1 MSRLTLGNIFKA
13 TVAVLFFPF
22 MPLLILMIGV
32 RRKNV
37 KVILEGAVYVALFL
51 AAVAITSTLSAFV
64 GLGVIAVSAMRAY
77 MLRDLWLHRRVRGP
91 RPYMMAQ
98 PAGAPA
104 PYPAETGQQSAQAGS
119 QPAPPNPSDQ
129 STQEL
134 SQALAWSASLAKQN
148 KARLPLEAYVSV
160 LETCQTLD
168 AVIDAE
174 ARQPLG
180 DPQFE
185 YELSAT
191 VRDYLPSVLRSYL
204 AIPPR
209 MLETPQASGRTPN
222 QELAEQLQLLSG
234 QADTLHASRHRRT
247 SAELTN
253 TGNFLRERFGNGK
266 SGFDF
271 GIR

>member
-1 MSRLTLGNIFKA
+1 MSRLTLGNVFKV
-13 TVAVLFFPF
+13 TVALLFFPF

-32 RRKNV
+32 RRKNF
-37 KVILEGAVYVALFL
+37 KVILEGALYVALFL
-51 AAVAITSTLSAFV
+51 AAVSITSTLSAFV
-64 GLGVIAVSAMRAY
+64 GLGVIAVSGMRSY
-77 MLRDLWLHRRVRGP
+77 MLRDLWLHRRAPRGAQ
-91 RPYMMAQ
+91 PYVMAQ
-98 PAGAPA
+98 PSVPA
-104 PYPAETGQQSAQAGS
+104 QSAPS
-119 QPAPPNPSDQ
+119 SSAPEAPVDPSA
-129 STQEL
+129 QEL
-134 SQALAWSASLAKQN
+134 AQALAWSASLAKQN
-148 KARLPLEAYVSV
+148 KARIPTEAYVSI

-204 AIPPR
+204 AVPPR
-209 MLETPQASGRTPN
+209 MLETRQASGRTPN
-222 QELAEQLQLLSG
+222 QELVEQLQLLSG

-253 TGNFLRERFGNGK
+253 TGNFLRERFGRGQ
-266 SGFDF
+266 GYDF
-271 GIR
+271 GIK

>member
-1 MSRLTLGNIFKA
+1 MSRLTLENIFK
-13 TVAVLFFPF
+13 VAVAVFFFPF
-22 MPLLILMIGV
+22 LPLLVLMIGI

-37 KVILEGAVYVALFL
+37 KVILEGALYVACILAVTAGATSFLFG
-51 AAVAITSTLSAFV
+51 TFV
-64 GLGVIAVSAMRAY
+64 VLGIIAVSGMRSY
-77 MLRDLWLHRRVRGP
+77 HLRDLWLHPRARGW
-91 RPYMMAQ
+91 RPFGMTPSPDAGQ
-98 PAGAPA
+98 PGDPA
-104 PYPAETGQQSAQAGS
+104 ATEASAA
-119 QPAPPNPSDQ
+119 
-129 STQEL
+129 TQGL
-134 SQALAWSASLAKQN
+134 SQALSWSASLAKRN
-148 KARLPLEAYVSV
+148 RNRLPEQAYASV
-160 LETCQTLD
+160 LETCRTLD
-168 AVIDAE
+168 SVIKAE
-174 ARQPLG
+174 EREPLG